1 MIAVYLTDKLQFYNI
16 FTKTTTISEFG
27 FENNSLIPLSTVYKL
42 KVKRNN
48 FIYIIY

>member
-27 FENNSLIPLSTVYKL
+27 FENNYRKFLNLFK
-42 KVKRNN
+42 K
-48 FIYIIY
+48 IIKKKWKIS